1 MRIATQNLQNIYVKR
16 FMAIDIV
23 KELYFVGFEQ
33 ILKGIFF
40 ISQWNYMVRPIKRLE
55 ILPGMRISTRNLQN
69 FYVKI
74 FMAKNIVKEL
84 YIVDFQQILKGISFI
99 SNGKR

>member
-1 MRIATQNLQNIYVKR
+1 MFLLRDKKVQYCPTLLLVVISVMLLSCVVRKL
-16 FMAIDIV
+16 D
-23 KELYFVGFEQ
+23 
-33 ILKGIFF
+33 FF
-40 ISQWNYMVRPIKRLE
+40 ISQQKYIVRPIKRLE
-55 ILPGMRISTRNLQN
+55 ILPGMRISTQNLQN

>member
-1 MRIATQNLQNIYVKR
+1 MRPIKQLEILPGMQISTQNLQNIYVKR

-33 ILKGIFF
+33 ILKGI
-40 ISQWNYMVRPIKRLE
+40 
-55 ILPGMRISTRNLQN
+55 
-69 FYVKI
+69 
-74 FMAKNIVKEL
+74 
-84 YIVDFQQILKGISFI
+84 SFI

>member
-1 MRIATQNLQNIYVKR
+1 MSLSYVVRK
-16 FMAIDIV
+16 
-23 KELYFVGFEQ
+23 LN
-33 ILKGIFF
+33 FF
-40 ISQWNYMVRPIKRLE
+40 IHEKKYIVRPIKQLE

-74 FMAKNIVKEL
+74 FMEKNIVKEL

-99 SNGKR
+99 SNGRR